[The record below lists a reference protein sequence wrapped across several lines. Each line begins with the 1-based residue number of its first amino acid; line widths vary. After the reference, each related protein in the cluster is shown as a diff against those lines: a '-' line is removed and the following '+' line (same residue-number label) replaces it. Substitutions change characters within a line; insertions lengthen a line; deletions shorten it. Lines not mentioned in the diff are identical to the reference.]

1 MNRLFA
7 GAIGAGLVALS
18 FSTASHAA
26 LVSRLGGQAY
36 YDTNLNI
43 TWLANANLAGVMDWN
58 AAQSWIAGLNS
69 ANYLGYN
76 DWRLPTVGPV
86 NGTSF
91 NYGPSGTF
99 YDGTRDAGYNVS
111 APGTTYAGST
121 GSEMANLFYD
131 TLGNKAYYSISGSS
145 PQSGWGLTNSGP
157 FSNLQ
162 ANWYWSGSAYAPL
175 SGAEWIFGF
184 DTGDQSAAVATSNT
198 YYAMAVRSGDVATVP
213 IPAAAWL
220 FCSGLA
226 GLLGMS
232 RRKLARR

>member
-1 MNRLFA
+1 MKTYPRWAVTTLFVIA
-7 GAIGAGLVALS
+7 LGASSVS
-18 FSTASHAA
+18 NAA
-26 LVSRLGGQAY
+26 LVSRLSGQAY

-43 TWLANANLAGVMDWN
+43 TWATNANLNGLMDWN
-58 AAQSWIAGLNS
+58 QAQSWIAALNT
-69 ANYLGYN
+69 ANYLGYS

-121 GSEMANLFYD
+121 GSEMANLFYT
-131 TLGNKAYYSISGSS
+131 TLGNKGYYSISGTSAQ
-145 PQSGWGLTNSGP
+145 PGWGLTNSGP

-162 ANWYWSGSAYAPL
+162 ANWYWSGTAYAPL
-175 SGAEWIFGF
+175 SGAEWTFGF
-184 DTGDQSAAVATSNT
+184 DTGDQSAQGATSDA
-198 YYAMAVRSGDVATVP
+198 YYAMAVRAGDVAAVP

-220 FCSGLA
+220 FES
-226 GLLGMS
+226 GLLGLIGVA
-232 RRKLARR
+232 RRKAA